1 MSYLLLWAESLAV
14 AILIVA
20 IIAALAGRC
29 KRQLW
34 RQLWPVLAAV
44 VQFLIVVA
52 AVTVLAGIL
61 LVRNVRPDWL
71 FSYLLALTIAYI
83 LGTGLVLRRG
93 FRSPNQEPAARAW
106 PRARLAVALGLV
118 LAAWLVTLHLLDV
131 NRQIEL
137 ANVRTETAAKTLN
150 IFPSR
155 PLHHQNAAPLYEMVE
170 KTFVGW
176 KKLPHWFHFGDVAS
190 FDPNKAEAK
199 QFLQEKSDVLV
210 LLRQA
215 AARPAYYYHLDISN
229 LPSTPVPPLS
239 TFRVMSK
246 LLVLEA
252 QSKTLAGDANA
263 AMKDLAV
270 IKRMAEHLR
279 SIPFLI
285 SFVISGVVDH
295 IGAQGLE
302 YVLAHTSSLPQ
313 DLAPSHGGYT
323 RSRREYFMDAF
334 RMEGLI
340 NLQEFALIMPSC
352 EEAMSAFTSPVHHS
366 FVFRTLLPLWRVY
379 LTPSELS
386 SLREKWNELVK
397 IMAKPYY
404 NYQRDLPAWEE
415 AQKKEPGGVYTY
427 LYFQSRNWIGYNSR
441 AAWSEAI
448 QGLVDLAFATTA
460 YKEDHGGYPARFE
473 DLVPAY
479 IKQIPTDPFDGKLL
493 KMKAVEG
500 GLCLFSI
507 GLDPKKE
514 PIDFYL
520 GRAAYEKYR
529 AKPAQQK
536 RDKLERMRKKRKS
549 KK

>member
-34 RQLWPVLAAV
+34 RRLWPVLAAV
-44 VQFLIVVA
+44 VQFLIVA
-52 AVTVLAGIL
+52 AATVLAGIL

-83 LGTGLVLRRG
+83 LGTGLVLRRV

-106 PRARLAVALGLV
+106 PRARLAVTLGLV

-137 ANVRTETAAKTLN
+137 ANVRTETAAKALN

-155 PLHHQNAAPLYEMVE
+155 PLHHQNAAPLYEMDG
-170 KTFVGW
+170 KTFGGW
-176 KKLPHWFHFGDVAS
+176 EKLPHWFHFGDVAA
-190 FDPNKAEAK
+190 FDPNTAEAK

-229 LPSTPVPPLS
+229 LPATPIPNFS
-239 TFRVMSK
+239 TFRGMSK

-252 QSKTLAGDANA
+252 QSKTLAGDTKA
-263 AMKDLAV
+263 AMKNLAV

-279 SIPFLI
+279 SIPLLI
-285 SFVISGVVDH
+285 SFLISGVVDH

-323 RSRREYFMDAF
+323 RSTREYFMDAF

-340 NLQEFALIMPSC
+340 NLQEFALIITSC
-352 EEAMSAFTSPVHHS
+352 EEAMSAFTFPVHHS

-427 LYFQSRNWIGYNSR
+427 LYFQSKNWIGFNSR
-441 AAWSEAI
+441 AARSEAI

-460 YKEDHGGYPARFE
+460 YKEDYGGYPARLE

-493 KMKAVEG
+493 KIKAVEG

-507 GLDPKKE
+507 GLEPKKE

-529 AKPAQQK
+529 VKPAQQK